1 MLTLEALSAKK
12 GDCLI
17 LHFESDGEA
26 GIVLIDGGPATV
38 YEDVLKP
45 RLQALRAEHN
55 RRTGDDGPLPIDL
68 LVISHV
74 DDDHIHGI
82 LDMTKDLRRAGSDMQ
97 GRIAIDRVWHN
108 TFDDIF
114 GAEPEAGDT
123 VLSSI
128 TPEIIDD
135 DPDEPDD
142 VLATH
147 IRHHAFRV
155 LASLGQGEAL
165 RNDARALD
173 WSLNAPFEPF
183 VRAVP
188 GADSDDELTDDLVFH
203 VIGPLKPELDD
214 LQEKYRKY
222 LEKKARDEAT
232 AEDALAA
239 YADKSVPNLSSI
251 VILAQEGD
259 RKILLTGDARG
270 DRVLAGLE
278 EMGHMPPGGTL
289 EVDVLKL
296 MHHGSNRNVEPDFFR
311 RVPAR
316 HYVFCGDGEHGNP
329 ERGTLEML
337 FDVRPGGGF
346 VLHFT
351 HEIDEIDAERE
362 KDHVKLIRRIERLN
376 ERRRAAG
383 KPRKPVPA
391 AWDAGV
397 HSIAAL
403 LAGKRADGVDF
414 ETNTPGDCDRVEI
427 RLR

>member
-1 MLTLEALSAKK
+1 MLVLEALSAKK

-17 LHFESDGEA
+17 LHFKSDGEP
-26 GIVLIDGGPATV
+26 GLVLIDGGPATV
-38 YEDVLKP
+38 YEEVLKP
-45 RLQALRAEHN
+45 RLQELRAAHN
-55 RRTGDDGPLPIDL
+55 RRMGDDGPLPVDL

-82 LDMTKDLRRAGSDMQ
+82 LDLTRDLRAPNGDMT
-97 GRIAIDRVWHN
+97 GRIVIDRVWHN

-114 GAEPEAGDT
+114 GAAPERGDT

-128 TPEIIDD
+128 TTDIIGD

-188 GADSDDELTDDLVFH
+188 GGDSVDELSDDLAFH
-203 VIGPLKPELDD
+203 IIGPLKPELDD
-214 LQEKYRKY
+214 LQDKYRKY
-222 LEKKARDEAT
+222 LEKRARDEAT

-251 VILAQEGD
+251 VILAQEGN
-259 RKILLTGDARG
+259 RRILLTGDARG

-278 EMGHMPPGGTL
+278 EMGHIPQGGTL
-289 EVDVLKL
+289 AVDVLKL

-316 HYVFCGDGEHGNP
+316 HYVCCGDGEHGNP
-329 ERGTLEML
+329 ERETLEML
-337 FDVRPGGGF
+337 FSVRPEGGYT
-346 VLHFT
+346 LHFT
-351 HEIDEIDAERE
+351 HEIDEIDAERK
-362 KDHVKLIRRIERLN
+362 KDHAKMIARIERLN
-376 ERRRAAG
+376 RRRRDKG
-383 KPRKPVPA
+383 KPEKPVPA
-391 AWDAGV
+391 AWDDDA
-397 HSIAAL
+397 HSLAAL
-403 LAGKRADGVDF
+403 LAAKKCDLDF
-414 ETNTPGDCDRVEI
+414 EVSTPGDRMRVEI
-427 RLR
+427 RLP